1 MSAGG
6 KRDNA
11 GRKAIPQEE
20 KRVQTT
26 ISVAPETR
34 QRISLLRKKGVIIGR
49 QMDILV
55 EMLCK
60 QFGVKE

>member
-1 MSAGG
+1 MSSGG

-26 ISVAPETR
+26 ISVNPETKE
-34 QRISLLRKKGVIIGR
+34 RIALLREKGVIIGR

-60 QFGVKE
+60 QFGVDL